1 VSRSPGQRVRA
12 ALVAVLLAAA
22 MQAGAAGE
30 EVRSIPTRKGV
41 TQSFLLVPPPGTPT
55 ASLILLPGGDGRLAL
70 SPPSSIGQMRNNFV
84 VRMRGRFAH
93 AGFLVAVLDTPSD
106 RVDEWNWRTSRE
118 HAEDI
123 KQVIAALREM
133 APVPVWLVGTS
144 MGTLSAANA
153 AARLTAGGP
162 DGLVLTSSVTVSTQK
177 IGESV
182 KTVRLG
188 DIRVPTLVVRHKD
201 DSCKSSP
208 PSEGPAIIKAL
219 TQATPKDLLTFE
231 GGSPPKSEPC
241 EALAQHGYIGIERE
255 VVDAIIEWI
264 RAPHAG

>member
-1 VSRSPGQRVRA
+1 MKRATGQRVRA
-12 ALVAVLLAAA
+12 VLVVLLVTAAI
-22 MQAGAAGE
+22 QASAADE
-30 EVRSIPTRKGV
+30 EVRSIPTRRGV
-41 TQSFLLVPPPGTPT
+41 TQSFLLVRPPGAPT
-55 ASLILLPGGDGRLAL
+55 ANLILFPGGDGRLAL
-70 SPPSSIGQMRNNFV
+70 SPPNSIGQMRNNFL

-93 AGFLVAVLDTPSD
+93 AGFLVAVMDTPSD
-106 RVDEWNWRTSRE
+106 RVDEYNWRTSKE

-133 APVPVWLVGTS
+133 ASAPVWLVGTS

-153 AARLTAGGP
+153 AARLTEGGP
-162 DGLVLTSSVTVSTQK
+162 DGLVLTSSVTVTSQK

-201 DSCKSSP
+201 DGCKSSP

-219 TQATPKDLLTFE
+219 TQANPKELLTFE

-255 VVDAIIEWI
+255 VVDAIVGWI
-264 RAPHAG
+264 HAAHQD